1 MARSYVTDAPAAV
14 ETVPVGA
21 PGRVR
26 RMSWGAALAGVAV
39 VLFIQLLLTLL
50 GVGIG
55 LAAVNPGTG
64 DSPSPA
70 TFGTNA
76 GIYGAVTVIVATFL
90 GAWAAGRLSGSPNR
104 TDGMLHGVVTWSVA
118 TLLFVYLLTTTLGS
132 LVGSTFGMLGSTVQS
147 IAQGAQGAAG
157 GISQVLPDDLRGQVD
172 RLFDRGQ
179 AAAQG
184 AGQQAQQAAGAPSA
198 ADAARRVIAG
208 VRDGA
213 SPQDRQAAVNV
224 IAQQAGVP
232 PEEADRRLSD
242 FQNTYRQYVADA
254 KAKAT
259 DAAQKAAKGASQAA
273 TWSFVAL
280 LVGLVVAAIGGA
292 VGAPG
297 VRSYET

>member
-14 ETVPVGA
+14 ETVPVDT

-39 VLFIQLLLTLL
+39 VLFIQLLLSLL

-55 LAAVNPGTG
+55 LATVNPGTG
-64 DSPSPA
+64 DNPSPA

-76 GIYGAVTVIVATFL
+76 GIYGAVAVLVATFL
-90 GAWAAGRLSGSPNR
+90 GAWASGRLSGSPNR
-104 TDGMLHGVVTWSVA
+104 TDGMLHGIVTWSVA
-118 TLLFVYLLTTTLGS
+118 TLLVIYLLTTTLGS

-157 GISQVLPDDLRGQVD
+157 GLSQVLPDDLRTQVD
-172 RLFDRGQ
+172 RLFERGQ

-184 AGQQAQQAAGAPSA
+184 AGQQAQQATGTSGNL
-198 ADAARRVIAG
+198 DAARRVIAG

-213 SPQDRQAAVNV
+213 SPQDRQAAVNL

-232 PEEADRRLSD
+232 PEEADRRLTE
-242 FQNTYRQYVADA
+242 FQNNYRQYVADA

-273 TWSFVAL
+273 IWSFVGL
-280 LVGLVVAAIGGA
+280 LVGLIVAAIGGA

-297 VRSYET
+297 ARRYEA

>member
-21 PGRVR
+21 AGRVR

-39 VLFIQLLLTLL
+39 VLFIQLMLSLL

-55 LAAVNPGTG
+55 LANVNPASG
-64 DSPSPA
+64 DNPSLA

-76 GIYGAVTVIVATFL
+76 GIFGTVSVIVATFL
-90 GAWAAGRLSGSPNR
+90 GAWASGRLSGSPSR

-118 TLLFVYLLTTTLGS
+118 TLLFIYLLTTTLGS
-132 LVGSTFGMLGSTVQS
+132 LVGGTFGMLGSTVQS

-157 GISQVLPDDLRGQVD
+157 GIGQVLPDDLRAQVD
-172 RLFDRGQ
+172 RLFERGQ
-179 AAAQG
+179 ATAQG
-184 AGQQAQQAAGAPSA
+184 AGQQAQQATGATGNL
-198 ADAARRVIAG
+198 DAARRVIAG

-232 PEEADRRLSD
+232 PEEADRRLTE
-242 FQNTYRQYVADA
+242 FQNSYRQYVADA
-254 KAKAT
+254 KGKAT

-280 LVGLVVAAIGGA
+280 LVGLIVAAIGGA

-297 VRSYET
+297 TRRYEA

>member
-14 ETVPVGA
+14 ETVPVSA
-21 PGRVR
+21 TGRVR

-39 VLFIQLLLTLL
+39 VLFIQLMLSLL

-55 LAAVNPGTG
+55 LANVNPATG
-64 DSPSPA
+64 DNPSLA

-76 GIYGAVTVIVATFL
+76 GIFGAVSVIVATFL
-90 GAWAAGRLSGSPNR
+90 GAWASGRLSGSPSR

-118 TLLFVYLLTTTLGS
+118 TLLFIYLLTTTLGS
-132 LVGSTFGMLGSTVQS
+132 LVGGTFGMLGSTVQS
-147 IAQGAQGAAG
+147 IAQGAAG
-157 GISQVLPDDLRGQVD
+157 GIGQVLPDDLRAQVD
-172 RLFDRGQ
+172 RLFERGQ
-179 AAAQG
+179 ATAQG
-184 AGQQAQQAAGAPSA
+184 AGQQAQQATGTTGNL
-198 ADAARRVIAG
+198 DAARRVIAG

-232 PEEADRRLSD
+232 PEEADRRLND
-242 FQNTYRQYVADA
+242 FQNSYRQYVADA

-259 DAAQKAAKGASQAA
+259 DAAHKAAKGASQAA

-280 LVGLVVAAIGGA
+280 LVGLIVAAIGGA
-292 VGAPG
+292 VGAP
-297 VRSYET
+297 RARRYEA